1 MALSLSQIDFR
12 TRKLYDMGLLV
23 GADEMIVSRVL
34 IQGTENP
41 GKRFIIVLKL
51 KFQGRLPHKM
61 LQHVLNSIPLKR
73 ECNETT

>member
-1 MALSLSQIDFR
+1 MILSWTQMNFSAG
-12 TRKLYDMGLLV
+12 KLYNIGFLV
-23 GADEMIVSRVL
+23 GAEVAGEMIDVGFGQRS
-34 IQGTENP
+34 ENM

-73 ECNETT
+73 EC